1 MKTMSPW
8 HRCVSAVHHL
18 RQSSGISLGRW
29 FGLAAILLVH
39 ARPGTAH
46 EINTSYSVVSVRSD
60 SVRLI
65 LSIDEADLIRL
76 DPQIDVNGDGL
87 LYRDEVRGGGEAM
100 ALKLQDRLSTEV
112 DGEPHTPEMLSA
124 APEVDVDGNLFL
136 RIVYDVPLAD
146 EPPATLVLDLE
157 KFLQAPLLDEHK
169 NLVRVF
175 VASDQ
180 PELLAVLSASS
191 PVGRFQLREEVD
203 LLAQVMHFVWLGVE
217 HIFIGYDH
225 IMFLAALIVI
235 GSRLGPL
242 VKIVSAFTVAH
253 SITLILAALEIVSLP
268 TRWVEAG
275 IALSIAYVALE
286 NFWIRGASH
295 RGASHRWMLTFAFGF
310 VHGFGFANVLRDLG
324 LPSQGLV
331 SSLLAFNVG
340 VEIGQVVI
348 VAILLPGILW
358 AAKHGHQQRLVQ
370 VASAVILLFGV
381 GWFVERV
388 FDLSYMPI

>member
-8 HRCVSAVHHL
+8 HRCVSPVHHL

-29 FGLAAILLVH
+29 FGLAAILLIH
-39 ARPGTAH
+39 ARPGAAH

-65 LSIDEADLIRL
+65 LSIDEADLLRL

-124 APEVDVDGNLFL
+124 APEVDADGNLFL

-191 PVGRFQLREEVD
+191 PVGQFQLREEVD

-295 RGASHRWMLTFAFGF
+295 RWMLTFAFGF

-331 SSLLAFNVG
+331 PSLLAFNVG

>member
-8 HRCVSAVHHL
+8 HRCVPPVHHL

-29 FGLAAILLVH
+29 FGLAAILLIH
-39 ARPGTAH
+39 ARPGAAH

-295 RGASHRWMLTFAFGF
+295 RWMLTFAFGF

-331 SSLLAFNVG
+331 PSLLAFNVG

>member
-295 RGASHRWMLTFAFGF
+295 RWMLTFAFGF

>member
-1 MKTMSPW
+1 
-8 HRCVSAVHHL
+8 
-18 RQSSGISLGRW
+18 
-29 FGLAAILLVH
+29 
-39 ARPGTAH
+39 
-46 EINTSYSVVSVRSD
+46 
-60 SVRLI
+60 
-65 LSIDEADLIRL
+65 
-76 DPQIDVNGDGL
+76 
-87 LYRDEVRGGGEAM
+87 
-100 ALKLQDRLSTEV
+100 
-112 DGEPHTPEMLSA
+112 
-124 APEVDVDGNLFL
+124 
-136 RIVYDVPLAD
+136 
-146 EPPATLVLDLE
+146 
-157 KFLQAPLLDEHK
+157 
-169 NLVRVF
+169 
-175 VASDQ
+175 
-180 PELLAVLSASS
+180 S

-295 RGASHRWMLTFAFGF
+295 RWMLTFAFGF

-331 SSLLAFNVG
+331 PSLLAFNVG

>member
-8 HRCVSAVHHL
+8 HRCVSPVHHL

-39 ARPGTAH
+39 ARPGAAH

-295 RGASHRWMLTFAFGF
+295 RWMLTFAFGF

-331 SSLLAFNVG
+331 PSLLAFNVG

>member
-1 MKTMSPW
+1 MKTISPW
-8 HRCVSAVHHL
+8 HRCVSPVHHL

-39 ARPGTAH
+39 ARPGAAH

-225 IMFLAALIVI
+225 IIFLAALIVI

-295 RGASHRWMLTFAFGF
+295 RWMLTFAFGF

-331 SSLLAFNVG
+331 PSLLAFNVG

>member
-1 MKTMSPW
+1 MKTMCPW
-8 HRCVSAVHHL
+8 HRCVSPVHHL

-29 FGLAAILLVH
+29 FGLAAILLIH
-39 ARPGTAH
+39 ARPGAAH

-225 IMFLAALIVI
+225 IMFLAVLIVI

-295 RGASHRWMLTFAFGF
+295 RWMLTFAFGF

-331 SSLLAFNVG
+331 PSLLAFNVG

>member
-1 MKTMSPW
+1 MKTMCPW
-8 HRCVSAVHHL
+8 HRCVSPVHHL

-29 FGLAAILLVH
+29 FGLAAILLIH
-39 ARPGTAH
+39 ARPGAAH

-100 ALKLQDRLSTEV
+100 ALKLQDRLSIEV

-295 RGASHRWMLTFAFGF
+295 RWMLTFAFGF

-331 SSLLAFNVG
+331 PSLLAFNVG

>member
-1 MKTMSPW
+1 M
-8 HRCVSAVHHL
+8 
-18 RQSSGISLGRW
+18 
-29 FGLAAILLVH
+29 AAILLIH
-39 ARPGTAH
+39 ARPGAAH

-295 RGASHRWMLTFAFGF
+295 RWMLTFAFGF

-331 SSLLAFNVG
+331 PSLLAFNVG

>member
-29 FGLAAILLVH
+29 FGLAAIFLIH
-39 ARPGTAH
+39 ARPGAAH

-65 LSIDEADLIRL
+65 LSIDEADLLRL

-87 LYRDEVRGGGEAM
+87 LYRDEVLAGGEAM

-295 RGASHRWMLTFAFGF
+295 RWMLTFAFGF

>member
-8 HRCVSAVHHL
+8 HRCVSPVHHL

-29 FGLAAILLVH
+29 FGLAAILLIP
-39 ARPGTAH
+39 ARPGAAH

-275 IALSIAYVALE
+275 IALSIAYVAFE
-286 NFWIRGASH
+286 NFWI

-331 SSLLAFNVG
+331 PSLLAFNVG

>member
-8 HRCVSAVHHL
+8 HRCVSPVHHL

-29 FGLAAILLVH
+29 FGLAAILLIH
-39 ARPGTAH
+39 ARPGAAH

-295 RGASHRWMLTFAFGF
+295 RWMLTFAFGF

-324 LPSQGLV
+324 LPLQGLV
-331 SSLLAFNVG
+331 PSLLAFNVG

>member
-8 HRCVSAVHHL
+8 HRCVSPVHHL

-29 FGLAAILLVH
+29 FGLAAILLIH
-39 ARPGTAH
+39 ARPGAAH

-295 RGASHRWMLTFAFGF
+295 RWMLTFAFGF

-331 SSLLAFNVG
+331 PSLLAFNVG

>member
-1 MKTMSPW
+1 
-8 HRCVSAVHHL
+8 V
-18 RQSSGISLGRW
+18 IS
-29 FGLAAILLVH
+29 
-39 ARPGTAH
+39 
-46 EINTSYSVVSVRSD
+46 
-60 SVRLI
+60 
-65 LSIDEADLIRL
+65 
-76 DPQIDVNGDGL
+76 
-87 LYRDEVRGGGEAM
+87 
-100 ALKLQDRLSTEV
+100 
-112 DGEPHTPEMLSA
+112 
-124 APEVDVDGNLFL
+124 
-136 RIVYDVPLAD
+136 
-146 EPPATLVLDLE
+146 
-157 KFLQAPLLDEHK
+157 
-169 NLVRVF
+169 
-175 VASDQ
+175 
-180 PELLAVLSASS
+180 
-191 PVGRFQLREEVD
+191 
-203 LLAQVMHFVWLGVE
+203 
-217 HIFIGYDH
+217 
-225 IMFLAALIVI
+225 
-235 GSRLGPL
+235 SRLGPL

-295 RGASHRWMLTFAFGF
+295 RWMLTFAFGF

-331 SSLLAFNVG
+331 PSLLAFNVG

>member
-1 MKTMSPW
+1 MKTMCPW
-8 HRCVSAVHHL
+8 HRCVSPVHHL

-29 FGLAAILLVH
+29 FGLAAILLIH
-39 ARPGTAH
+39 ARPGAAH

-295 RGASHRWMLTFAFGF
+295 RWMLTFAFGF

-331 SSLLAFNVG
+331 PSLLAFNVG

>member
-8 HRCVSAVHHL
+8 HRCVSPVHHL

-29 FGLAAILLVH
+29 FGLAAILLIH
-39 ARPGTAH
+39 ARPGAAH

-112 DGEPHTPEMLSA
+112 DGEPHTPELLSA

-295 RGASHRWMLTFAFGF
+295 RWMLTFAFGF

-331 SSLLAFNVG
+331 PSLLAFNVG

>member
-8 HRCVSAVHHL
+8 HRCVSPVHHL

-29 FGLAAILLVH
+29 FGLAAILLIH
-39 ARPGTAH
+39 ARPGAAH

-124 APEVDVDGNLFL
+124 APEVDADGNLFL

-191 PVGRFQLREEVD
+191 PVGQFQLREEVD

-295 RGASHRWMLTFAFGF
+295 RWMLTFAFGF

-331 SSLLAFNVG
+331 PSLLAFNVG

>member
-1 MKTMSPW
+1 MKTMFPW
-8 HRCVSAVHHL
+8 HRCVSPVHHL

-29 FGLAAILLVH
+29 FGLAAILLIH
-39 ARPGTAH
+39 ARPGAAH

-295 RGASHRWMLTFAFGF
+295 RWMLTFAFGF

-331 SSLLAFNVG
+331 PSLLAFNVG